1 MEWPRLVATLMR
13 DVGDLTIAEDAAQ
26 DAFLE
31 AARRW
36 PAEGVPDRPGA
47 WLVTTGRR
55 KAIDQIRRMRRFEDR
70 LPVLAAEV
78 TTVTTHGTA
87 SADDGLDSQQA
98 LDDQLALLV
107 GCCHPALAPEAQVA
121 LTLRIVAG
129 LSTPQIA
136 RAFLISEETM
146 TRRLTRAKAKVRD
159 ARIPFDPPDLAMVGE
174 RVGAVCEVISSIF
187 TEGHASA
194 TDTALIR
201 GDLCEEAIWLAELLS
216 TLVPTDPE
224 VAGLHAL
231 LLLTDA
237 RRPSRLDDHG
247 RPILLADQD
256 RALWDQPMI
265 ARGLA
270 ELARA
275 HSFHRGGPFQFQAAI
290 AALHATAPTFD
301 ATDWPGVLRLYDVL
315 LQRQPERAGGAE
327 PGHRRRPR
335 PRTRR
340 RPHRP
345 RRHPPSRRPH
355 RRRHRLRVLP
365 HRPSRRP
372 GQTRPPR
379 RRHRRAGPRHRVQ
392 HQRIRTLLPPPPS
405 PGTERTGHPAGPRAV
420 HQVLVTS
427 SSMAI
432 ASRRGDVRLV
442 TGGESGRPRRR

>member
-1 MEWPRLVATLMR
+1 MR

-26 DAFLE
+26 DAFIE
-31 AARRW
+31 ASTRW
-36 PAEGVPDRPGA
+36 PTDGVPDRPGA

-70 LPVLAAEV
+70 LPVLAADV
-78 TTVTTHGTA
+78 ATVSSDSTE
-87 SADDGLDSQQA
+87 SAHVDLDGEQA

-136 RAFLISEETM
+136 RAFLVSEETM
-146 TRRLTRAKAKVRD
+146 TRRLTRAKSKVRA
-159 ARIPFDPPDLAMVGE
+159 ARIPFDPPNLDTLAE

-216 TLVPTDPE
+216 KLVPTDPE

-237 RRPSRLDDHG
+237 RRSSRLDSHG
-247 RPILLADQD
+247 SPILLADQD
-256 RALWDQPMI
+256 RSLWDQPMI

-290 AALHATAPTFD
+290 AALHATAPTFE
-301 ATDWPGVLRLYDVL
+301 ATDWPAVLRLYDVL
-315 LQRQPERAGGAE
+315 LQRQPERAGRTE
-327 PGHRRRPR
+327 PSDRRRPR
-335 PRTRR
+335 TRTRR
-340 RPHRP
+340 GTHRT
-345 RRHPPSRRPH
+345 RCDSPSGRPH
-355 RRRHRLRVLP
+355 RRRQRLRVLP
-365 HRPSRRP
+365 YRPS
-372 GQTRPPR
+372 
-379 RRHRRAGPRHRVQ
+379 
-392 HQRIRTLLPPPPS
+392 
-405 PGTERTGHPAGPRAV
+405 
-420 HQVLVTS
+420 
-427 SSMAI
+427 
-432 ASRRGDVRLV
+432 
-442 TGGESGRPRRR
+442 